1 LELRHLRYFTAV
13 VRWNGYREAA
23 RQKNIAQPA
32 LSQAVAE
39 LEEELGLKLFNR
51 EKRRARLTPEGEVF
65 YAEAMRVLE
74 QADHAMETARR
85 AARGEIGVLRIGF
98 LGSATASFL
107 HGLIRLYRHRYPG
120 VKLVLDELTPVQ
132 QVEAFARG
140 ELDIGFT
147 RPLSSEQ
154 AALLE
159 ARTLYKEP
167 LLVAM
172 PERMAPKP
180 RTMHLVKL
188 EGKPLVLFRRRDA
201 PWLFDSITALCREAG
216 FVPRVEHEANLMQT
230 VLSLVASEAGAAIVP
245 ACVSNLRA
253 DGVVFRRIVPD
264 HVRIELVVTWP
275 RGDMSAVRRSFL
287 DLLTNE
293 AATIRTRVAGH
304 LP

>member
-1 LELRHLRYFTAV
+1 LRHLRYFTAV

-65 YAEAMRVLE
+65 YAEAMRVLD
-74 QADHAMETARR
+74 QAGHAMEAARR

-107 HGLIRLYRHRYPG
+107 PGLIRLYRHRYPG

-132 QVEAFARG
+132 QDEAFARG
-140 ELDIGFT
+140 ELDVGFS
-147 RPLSSEQ
+147 RPLSHEQ

-172 PERMAPKP
+172 PGPMAPKA
-180 RTMHLVKL
+180 RTIHLAKL
-188 EGKPLVLFRRRDA
+188 EGMPLVLFHRRGA

-275 RGDMSAVRRSFL
+275 RGEMSVAGRSFL
-287 DLLTNE
+287 DLLKNE